1 MTETAGT
8 VGGVPE
14 VPKHAARRV
23 ARALVVVAL
32 ATGVTLGGALAFTL
46 TTARGRVLTVSQAPA
61 REVAII
67 FGAETYPDGRP
78 SPYLRARLDLG
89 VALYKAGKAKTLIV
103 SGDDSDAHNRETS
116 SMKRYLV
123 AAGVPEA
130 AVVED
135 RFGFDTYATCAR
147 AKRVFGVADA
157 LLVSQ
162 RYHLHRAVATCRA
175 LGVDAIGVGDASV
188 KRTSGRWREFQRR
201 EVLANLKMVWDLVS
215 RREPV
220 LER

>member
-103 SGDDSDAHNRETS
+103 SGDDSDAHNR
-116 SMKRYLV
+116 
-123 AAGVPEA
+123 
-130 AVVED
+130 
-135 RFGFDTYATCAR
+135 AR
-147 AKRVFGVADA
+147 HPR
-157 LLVSQ
+157 
-162 RYHLHRAVATCRA
+162 
-175 LGVDAIGVGDASV
+175 
-188 KRTSGRWREFQRR
+188 
-201 EVLANLKMVWDLVS
+201 
-215 RREPV
+215 
-220 LER
+220 